1 MAKSQQSWQ
10 KNEREKKKQK
20 ERQEKA
26 ERKAERKQ
34 TGGGKSLDDMMAY
47 IDEFGNITDTPPDP
61 SKRTEVK
68 LEDIVIGV
76 PKASEADPADAFR
89 TGVVTFFNS
98 GKGFG
103 FIKDQVSG
111 ESIFVHINA
120 CLDKIDENSKVQFEM
135 EKSPRGWQ
143 AVNVKLVK

>member
-34 TGGGKSLDDMMAY
+34 SGGGKSLNDMMAY

-76 PKASEADPADAFR
+76 PKATEADGAGAPR

-103 FIKDQVSG
+103 FIKDA
-111 ESIFVHINA
+111 ESNKEFFVHANGLLENIREN
-120 CLDKIDENSKVQFEM
+120 DEVTFDLQEGRKGLN
-135 EKSPRGWQ
+135 
-143 AVNVKLVK
+143 AVNVKRA

>member
-1 MAKSQQSWQ
+1 MAKSQQTWQ
-10 KNEREKKKQK
+10 KNEREKKKKK
-20 ERQEKA
+20 EKQDKA

-34 TGGGKSLDDMMAY
+34 AGGGKSLDDMMAY
-47 IDEFGNITDTPPDP
+47 IDEFGNIVDSPPDP

-76 PKASEADPADAFR
+76 PKATEADGAGAPR

-111 ESIFVHINA
+111 ESVFVHINA
-120 CLDKIDENSKVQFEM
+120 CLDPIEENSKVQFDT

-143 AVNVKLVK
+143 AVNVTLVK

>member
-34 TGGGKSLDDMMAY
+34 SGGGKSLNDMMAY

-76 PKASEADPADAFR
+76 PKATEADGAGAPR

-103 FIKDQVSG
+103 FIKDQISG
-111 ESIFVHINA
+111 ESVFVHINA
-120 CLDKIDENSKVQFEM
+120 CADPIEENSKVQFEM

-143 AVNVKLVK
+143 AVNVSLVK